1 MNRIEATLIA
11 TGLKIAIVN
20 TRWNHFIVDRLVE
33 GAELAFVQHGGNTDD
48 LDLVTVPG
56 SFEVPVVAKTL
67 AESGQYDAVV
77 CLGAVIRG
85 ATSHYDF
92 VAGSATN
99 GLARIALDTGVPV
112 AFGILTTETIEQA
125 VERAGTKAG
134 NKGGEAMLA
143 VIETANVLKQL
154 RSSVNVARTS

>member
-1 MNRIEATLIA
+1 MNWIEATLIA

-33 GAELAFVQHGGNTDD
+33 GTELAFVQHGGNTDD

-56 SFEVPVVAKTL
+56 SFEVPLVAKTL

-143 VIETANVLKQL
+143 VIETTNVLKQV
-154 RSSVNVARTS
+154 RSGVNVARTG

>member
-11 TGLKIAIVN
+11 TGLKIAVVN

-33 GAELAFVQHGGNTDD
+33 GADLAFVQHGGNTDD

-56 SFEVPVVAKTL
+56 SFEVPLVAKTL
-67 AESGQYDAVV
+67 AESGHYDAVV

-92 VAGSATN
+92 VAGSATS
-99 GLARIALDTGVPV
+99 GLARVALDTGVPV
-112 AFGILTTETIEQA
+112 AFGILTTETTEQA

-134 NKGGEAMLA
+134 NKGHEAMLA
-143 VIETANVLKQL
+143 VIETVNVLKQL
-154 RSSVNVARTS
+154 RSSVNVARTG